1 MSKMIASAKIGETLN
16 PQIVALAKLGLTDAE
31 IQQVLED
38 DKRIDKGEKLFE
50 LTAEQEK
57 ASKQARKA
65 DRAPTVYKLDNTA
78 GKRSKKANE
87 VKAGLIELLS
97 EVIKEQPACNNLE
110 IVNNEREFVFS
121 WMGTKYK
128 VVLSA
133 PRS

>member
-50 LTAEQEK
+50 LSAEQEK
-57 ASKQARKA
+57 ASKQARQA
-65 DRAPTVYKLDNTA
+65 DRKPTAYKLDNTA
-78 GKRSKKANE
+78 GKRSKKSDND
-87 VKAGLIELLS
+87 KADLMNALFSAIL
-97 EVIKEQPACNNLE
+97 PMCDTYE
-110 IVNNEREFVFS
+110 ITNGEREFCFTYH
-121 WMGTKYK
+121 GRKFK

>member
-57 ASKQARKA
+57 ASKQARQA
-65 DRAPTVYKLDNTA
+65 DRKPTAYKLDNTA
-78 GKRSKKANE
+78 GKRSKKSDND
-87 VKAGLIELLS
+87 KADLVNALFSAIL
-97 EVIKEQPACNNLE
+97 PMCDTYE
-110 IVNNEREFVFS
+110 ITNGEREFCF
-121 WMGTKYK
+121 TYHERKFK

>member
-1 MSKMIASAKIGETLN
+1 MSKMIASAKIGEILN

-50 LTAEQEK
+50 LSAEQEK
-57 ASKQARKA
+57 ASKQARQA
-65 DRAPTVYKLDNTA
+65 DRKPTAYKLDNTA
-78 GKRSKKANE
+78 GKRSKKANTDKQELIHYLE
-87 VKAGLIELLS
+87 VAIRC
-97 EVIKEQPACNNLE
+97 VADDIE
-110 IVNNEREFVFS
+110 IVNAEREFVFHYK
-121 WMGTKYK
+121 GTKYK

>member
-1 MSKMIASAKIGETLN
+1 MSK
-16 PQIVALAKLGLTDAE
+16 QIEALRKLGLTDAE
-31 IQQVLED
+31 IEQVLAD

-65 DRAPTVYKLDNTA
+65 DRAPTVYKLDNA
-78 GKRSKKANE
+78 DGKRSKKADNDKQELMHYLE
-87 VKAGLIELLS
+87 VAIRCVGDDIE
-97 EVIKEQPACNNLE
+97 IINA
-110 IVNNEREFVFS
+110 EREFVFQYN
-121 WMGTKYK
+121 GRKFK

>member
-50 LTAEQEK
+50 LTDEQEK
-57 ASKQARKA
+57 ASKQARQA
-65 DRAPTVYKLDNTA
+65 DRKPTVYKLDNTA
-78 GKRSKKANE
+78 GKRSKKSDND
-87 VKAGLIELLS
+87 KADLLNALFS
-97 EVIKEQPACNNLE
+97 AILPMCDTYE
-110 IVNNEREFVFS
+110 ITNGEREFCFTYH
-121 WMGTKYK
+121 GRKFK

>member
-50 LTAEQEK
+50 LSAEQEK
-57 ASKQARKA
+57 ASKQARQA
-65 DRAPTVYKLDNTA
+65 DRKPTAYKLDNTA
-78 GKRSKKANE
+78 GKRSKKSDND
-87 VKAGLIELLS
+87 KADLVNALFSAIL
-97 EVIKEQPACNNLE
+97 PMCDTYE
-110 IVNNEREFVFS
+110 ITNGEREFCFTYH
-121 WMGTKYK
+121 GRKFK